1 MKNCRCKT
9 LEMQRMRNDAR
20 MSRELKERELIG
32 KAKQG
37 DKSALLAL
45 YEQYTPL
52 LKKLCR
58 NRADYSN
65 VLDFDISMDDGKR
78 IEKLESLFRE
88 FIVPFTDLALS
99 RLGLREL
106 AKEGKIF
113 LLPAVKEGLTI
124 LS

>member
-1 MKNCRCKT
+1 MSGNKYTRSKDLVKKNV
-9 LEMQRMRNDAR
+9 
-20 MSRELKERELIG
+20 
-32 KAKQG
+32 G
-37 DKSALLAL
+37 DVFTRQPS
-45 YEQYTPL
+45 
-52 LKKLCR
+52 
-58 NRADYSN
+58 DYSN

-88 FIVPFTDLALS
+88 FIVPFTDMALS

-124 LS
+124 LSWDY